1 MKLPFRRESYSEQ
14 NDAEGVSLEES
25 PGEDGFD
32 LRQRVAEDQGRFG
45 QVPPAEPQRRQQE
58 PHTERDRSMNEL
70 WCSSPMLLKNKNEW
84 ILCHANIV
92 MQRKK
97 EKEKNTSISL
107 RPAMS
112 KSPKN
117 DNPFQRIISS
127 CISTISSPM
136 CQQLVPDFNA
146 CCQHQDTKKSVYNIQ

>member
-1 MKLPFRRESYSEQ
+1 MRHCPLCKISITTYTHTHPRYLPFLRESYSEQ

-84 ILCHANIV
+84 I
-92 MQRKK
+92 
-97 EKEKNTSISL
+97 
-107 RPAMS
+107 
-112 KSPKN
+112 
-117 DNPFQRIISS
+117 
-127 CISTISSPM
+127 
-136 CQQLVPDFNA
+136 
-146 CCQHQDTKKSVYNIQ
+146 